1 VTIILLTEVL
11 SDTVKNIHFMTCT
24 GGPQKFACVGC
35 NTKKRLVSS
44 ENNSVH
50 CGFVLRTGKFII
62 LLLNV
67 LVYKHIVF
75 PNKTTHYKQKIEST
89 SYFYLIY

>member
-1 VTIILLTEVL
+1 
-11 SDTVKNIHFMTCT
+11 MTCT

-35 NTKKRLVSS
+35 NIKKRLVSS

-62 LLLNV
+62 LLFNV

-75 PNKTTHYKQKIEST
+75 PNKTAHYKQKIEST
-89 SYFYLIY
+89 YYFYLIY